1 MSRIGKSPIK
11 IPEDINVKVD
21 DGVVSISDKKDKLEI
36 SILPF
41 VEVEIKDDEVLVK
54 KQNDEKQTRSNWGTL
69 RALIANAVKGLEEG
83 FEKTLLLEG
92 VGYRMNEQGKD
103 LKLELGFSHPIIYK
117 KPEGIEFELES
128 KNKLTVRGYDK
139 QKVGEVAAEIRSYR
153 PVEPYKGKGFRYKDE
168 VVRRKAGKKAVTGEG
183 AV

>member
-11 IPEDINVKVD
+11 IPEDIDVKVD
-21 DGVVSISDKKDKLEI
+21 DGVVSVSNKKDKLEI
-36 SILPF
+36 SVLPF
-41 VEVEIKDDEVLVK
+41 VEIEVKDDEVLLK
-54 KQNDEKQTRSNWGTL
+54 KQNDEKQARSNWGTF
-69 RALIANAVKGLEEG
+69 RALVANAVKGLNEG

-117 KPEGIEFELES
+117 KPEGIEFELEG
-128 KNKLTVRGYDK
+128 KNKLTVKGYDK